1 MMQVGGVTESTASAT
16 LATQTAQ
23 SRLMVDYHA
32 FLQLLIAQMKNQDPT
47 QPIDSTEYIA
57 QLAAFS
63 NVEQAVQTNAK
74 LDSLMEAISL
84 AQADGIIGRTITS
97 VDGSITGEVT
107 AIRIISGGAIAVLAD
122 GREVMLG
129 PGVIVA

>member
-1 MMQVGGVTESTASAT
+1 
-16 LATQTAQ
+16 
-23 SRLMVDYHA
+23 MVDYSA

-47 QPIDSTEYIA
+47 QPMESTEYVA

-74 LDSLMEAISL
+74 LDSLMAAFSL
-84 AQADGIIGRTITS
+84 AQADGIIGRTVTS
-97 VDGSITGEVT
+97 ADGNITGEVT
-107 AIRIISGGAIAVLAD
+107 ALRIISGGAVAILAD